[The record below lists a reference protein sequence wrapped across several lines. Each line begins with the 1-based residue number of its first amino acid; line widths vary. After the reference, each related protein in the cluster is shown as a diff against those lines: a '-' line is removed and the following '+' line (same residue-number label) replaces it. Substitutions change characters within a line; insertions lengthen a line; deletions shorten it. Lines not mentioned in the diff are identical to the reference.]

1 MPDETSVP
9 AIEFEAA
16 PEVEN
21 GPQRAALGNIPMTE
35 IGSQDVGT
43 FSVRYVDG
51 TPQLVVTGGT
61 VIPPVL
67 TVLDGS
73 GSVVAEYTTSRSR
86 SRSHDIL
93 EAGIGLADFED
104 VAERP

>member
-1 MPDETSVP
+1 MPDETSAS
-9 AIEFEAA
+9 AIDFEAVPGA
-16 PEVEN
+16 E
-21 GPQRAALGNIPMTE
+21 GGLQRTAVDNIPMTE
-35 IGSQDVGT
+35 IRSQEVGT

-51 TPQLVVTGGT
+51 RPQLVVTGGT

-86 SRSHDIL
+86 SRSYDIL

-104 VAERP
+104 VAE

>member
-1 MPDETSVP
+1 MPDETSAP
-9 AIEFEAA
+9 AVEFEAVPGA
-16 PEVEN
+16 E
-21 GPQRAALGNIPMTE
+21 GGIQRVALGSIPMTE
-35 IGSQDVGT
+35 IRSQEVGT

-51 TPQLVVTGGT
+51 TPHLVVTGGT

-73 GSVVAEYTTSRSR
+73 GSVVAEYTTSHSR
-86 SRSHDIL
+86 SRSYDIL

-104 VAERP
+104 VAE